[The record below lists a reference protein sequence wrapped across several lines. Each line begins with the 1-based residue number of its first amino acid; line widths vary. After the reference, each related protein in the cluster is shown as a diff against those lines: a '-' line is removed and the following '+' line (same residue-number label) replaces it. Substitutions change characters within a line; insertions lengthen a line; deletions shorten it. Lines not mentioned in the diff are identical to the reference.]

1 MSLKGRTLCNLIG
14 GPVNPLETIDFN
26 DQGKGLNPQT
36 HPLPP
41 EYASEYHLI
50 YIICNL
56 LLSFT
61 ESYNV
66 FSFSIF
72 AYNNINLDAGQII
85 KEYKKN

>member
-1 MSLKGRTLCNLIG
+1 MT
-14 GPVNPLETIDFN
+14 
-26 DQGKGLNPQT
+26 QGKGLYPQT